1 MRLNK
6 LMSKF
11 ISIKKAVRL
20 ETNPVKRER
29 LIAQL
34 FTISGRHREF
44 NRIHSN
50 KKQYFRNYASKN
62 KYKLRLYNR
71 EYMRKRRER
80 LI

>member
-1 MRLNK
+1 MRLKK
-6 LMSKF
+6 LMNKF
-11 ISIKKAVRL
+11 ILAKNAVRT

-34 FTISGRHREF
+34 FTISGRFREH
-44 NRIHSN
+44 NRLMYS
-50 KKQYFRNYASKN
+50 KKAYFRNYASIN
-62 KYKLRLYNR
+62 RQKLRLYNR